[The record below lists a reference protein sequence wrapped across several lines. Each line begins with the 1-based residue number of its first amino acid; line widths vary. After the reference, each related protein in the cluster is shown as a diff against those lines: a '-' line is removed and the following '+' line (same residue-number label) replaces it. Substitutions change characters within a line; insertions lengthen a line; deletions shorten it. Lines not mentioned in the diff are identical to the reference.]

1 MGVDCWNTFVVSKPA
16 YSTVIMPGEINRRPG
31 HERKTKFIRIFTV
44 MTYICSVS
52 IAAALLSLY
61 YFFIWDPTTNNQN
74 STLVTVCPITRLTFS
89 NCRILRVVALMPP
102 ILFFGHFLM
111 ATAVLAATPLRVASI
126 KELTCS

>member
-74 STLVTVCPITRLTFS
+74 STLVTRMSNNASHLFELSHSKSSSINATNPLLRPLLDGNCSLGSNTFGMFGKS
-89 NCRILRVVALMPP
+89 NE
-102 ILFFGHFLM
+102 
-111 ATAVLAATPLRVASI
+111 S
-126 KELTCS
+126 